1 MIYLIIVSIIWSL
14 SFALI
19 KGQLTSIDP
28 FFVSFIRLL
37 ISFLI
42 FLPFLRLKEIN
53 KKLIPHL
60 LLIGAIQY
68 GIMYLAYIY
77 SYQYLQAFEIAILTI
92 FTPIFIV
99 IIIDVWNK
107 NFISTNW
114 IKAVLAIIGSAII
127 IYSDKI
133 TVGFWKGILLMQ
145 VSNFLFAFGQIY
157 YKKIIKDESVKT
169 QKQNFGI
176 IFFGAVLVTAIF
188 SLFSVDFNQI
198 SISLNQGLTLIYL
211 GAVASG
217 LSFFLWN
224 VGATKVNEGNLAVF
238 NNLKIPLGVLFSIII
253 LSESV
258 NILQL
263 IIGFIILIVAF
274 LYNSKKHK

>member
-37 ISFLI
+37 ISFII

-263 IIGFIILIVAF
+263 IIGFIIMIVAF